1 MKRTKSGKTEKAGP
15 NYTTCIQTLNIDYDK
30 LATAIVKAEKR
41 AKESQESEAKAKRLP
56 LIKALRSLWKG
67 ESSDGRSLTAPFA
80 MVLSFMFKGLS
91 VLLAVFLIALWV
103 VTFSN
108 PEIVRIWSARGASFA
123 ILYFVVLI
131 TITIVL
137 GIFWVVLH
145 GASAASMIEKEPDN
159 ILGAFSG
166 MVSFVSLVIALIA
179 LLR

>member
-1 MKRTKSGKTEKAGP
+1 M
-15 NYTTCIQTLNIDYDK
+15 I
-30 LATAIVKAEKR
+30 
-41 AKESQESEAKAKRLP
+41 
-56 LIKALRSLWKG
+56 
-67 ESSDGRSLTAPFA
+67 
-80 MVLSFMFKGLS
+80 LSFMFKGLS

-108 PEIVRIWSARGASFA
+108 PELVSIWSERGASFA
-123 ILYFVVLI
+123 ILYFIVLI

-145 GASAASMIEKEPDN
+145 GASAASMIEIDPDS